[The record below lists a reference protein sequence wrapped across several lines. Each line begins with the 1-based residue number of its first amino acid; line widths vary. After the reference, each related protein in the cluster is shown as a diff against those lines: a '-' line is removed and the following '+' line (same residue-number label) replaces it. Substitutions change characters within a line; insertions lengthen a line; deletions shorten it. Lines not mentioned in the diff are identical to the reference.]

1 MVTISIAGD
10 NLMVVVNGIG
20 KVLAL
25 RSELTVPLKHV
36 VSAKADPQAAS
47 LPKGLKGPGTR
58 VPGLIY
64 AGTFHR
70 DGEKVF
76 WDVRNSGNA
85 IVIDLKDEDFKQL
98 VVEVKDP
105 KESVE
110 LINSH
115 IG

>member
-1 MVTISIAGD
+1 MVTISIDGD
-10 NLMVVVNGIG
+10 NLMVVVSGIG

-36 VSAKADPQAAS
+36 VSAKLDPKATS

-64 AGTFHR
+64 AGTFHK

-76 WDVRNSGNA
+76 WDVRKSDCA
-85 IVIDLKDEDFKQL
+85 IVIELKNEDFKQL

-105 KESVE
+105 KATLQ